1 MEMPTV
7 REVMTA
13 DLRMIERDKRVSA
26 VAGILDDE
34 NIGAAPLVDETGSI
48 VGIVTKSDIVHFEFV
63 GGDPI
68 EARVSEI
75 ASPHPVTIDAD
86 RAASEAAKIML
97 KKQLHQL
104 LVVDGEEV
112 IGIITSMDF
121 VALAVGDKV

>member
-1 MEMPTV
+1 MPTV

-13 DLRMIERDKRVSA
+13 DLRLIERDKRVSA
-26 VAGILDDE
+26 VAGILDQE
-34 NIGAAPLVDETGSI
+34 KIGAAPLVDETGSI

-68 EARVSEI
+68 EARISEI
-75 ASPHPVTIDAD
+75 ASPHPVTIEAD

-97 KKQLHQL
+97 ENQIHHL
-104 LVVDGEEV
+104 LVIDGEEV

-121 VALAVGDKV
+121 VALAAGDKI